1 MLKLDIEDGSAGGR
15 EGSQPVGARSN
26 GSFLFAKGGDSAPW
40 TTVQVANFRRVDP
53 RWRDSSKQGSSVMK
67 EILAFFFTRIQATFA
82 RRTNYH
88 NDALRANQFNDPA
101 PAFSFW
107 RSLVS

>member
-1 MLKLDIEDGSAGGR
+1 
-15 EGSQPVGARSN
+15 
-26 GSFLFAKGGDSAPW
+26 
-40 TTVQVANFRRVDP
+40 
-53 RWRDSSKQGSSVMK
+53 MK

>member
-1 MLKLDIEDGSAGGR
+1 
-15 EGSQPVGARSN
+15 
-26 GSFLFAKGGDSAPW
+26 
-40 TTVQVANFRRVDP
+40 
-53 RWRDSSKQGSSVMK
+53 MK
-67 EILAFFFTRIQATFA
+67 EILASFLTHIQAKFA
-82 RRTNYH
+82 RRTSYH